1 MYAQWNTTQL
11 LKKKKKNEIL
21 PSETKQKLGWYYAQ

>member
-11 LKKKKKNEIL
+11 LKKKKNEIL
-21 PSETKQKLGWYYAQ
+21 PSETKQKLGWYYA